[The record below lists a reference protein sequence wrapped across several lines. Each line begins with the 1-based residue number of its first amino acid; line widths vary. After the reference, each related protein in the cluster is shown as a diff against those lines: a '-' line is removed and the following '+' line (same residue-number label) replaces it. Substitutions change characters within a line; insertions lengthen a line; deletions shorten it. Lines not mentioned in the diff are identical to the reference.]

1 MNDKKKIIMGFRLKC
16 GQAILENGDQLTV
29 MDDPA
34 ALAQHYSDQGADH
47 LYIRDLSETD
57 AEHEEAI
64 GIIKEIA
71 RISDSSVI
79 AGGNVKRLEDVKNTS
94 TPAQGPSSW
103 TGSRRRTS
111 TLSRRR
117 QTASEVKRYMSAWR
131 ARRPWGGWRSSPSW
145 ERPFSSWTGR
155 RALRRRSQR
164 CSQGRSF
171 PAI

>member
-16 GQAILENGDQLTV
+16 GQAILENGDQLTI

-79 AGGNVKRLEDVKNTS
+79 AGGNVKRLEDVKKYLY
-94 TPAQGPSSW
+94 AG
-103 TGSRRRTS
+103 
-111 TLSRRR
+111 
-117 QTASEVKRYMSAWR
+117 AR
-131 ARRPWGGWRSSPSW
+131 AVFLDG
-145 ERPFSSWTGR
+145 E
-155 RALRRRSQR
+155 
-164 CSQGRSF
+164 
-171 PAI
+171 

>member
-79 AGGNVKRLEDVKNTS
+79 AGGNVKRLE
-94 TPAQGPSSW
+94 
-103 TGSRRRTS
+103 
-111 TLSRRR
+111 
-117 QTASEVKRYMSAWR
+117 
-131 ARRPWGGWRSSPSW
+131 
-145 ERPFSSWTGR
+145 PFSSWTGR